1 MKNAPQTPNY
11 PDILGAITGGPR
23 RQMGDVQCAVSS
35 RPDRVKAGHSFEA
48 VLLIQSMVDAEV
60 DVRVEVEF
68 PAQDA
73 KKQKNM
79 FFTGSP
85 RIKVGLQPAEVGYIT
100 IPISCSPKTAPHDHY
115 EVRMKVL
122 EVKRLSRHANIVR
135 LPQGGGT
142 FTKSTLSETVQQDI
156 NVLQE
161 LSFSIEGGKNILED
175 VFAIDPPGGLAS
187 LRELKPGW
195 VSLWSMRDYLDD
207 AVIIQRVQT
216 ELGLLL
222 PHFNRE
228 TVFKP
233 LLQTLQEYFKQASY
247 PLHVAEAI
255 FITKIL
261 TLSVERAAEQARA
274 GGNVDDLPN
283 WFKQIARILMQDKR
297 LAAQPVYLLCKQVFP
312 TLLEDTIKLAFV
324 MTSTVTHENFGS
336 EEEIQEYANSIVD
349 TLLGG
354 QQLIFARTYLPL
366 ITAGIIAN
374 ARVTMP
380 REQIRETLFMIS
392 RALEQRTGE
401 RDESNQFIFEMTSHL
416 IERGLE
422 NFQ

>member
-11 PDILGAITGGPR
+11 PDILGSITGGPR
-23 RQMGDVQCAVSS
+23 RQVADIQCAISS
-35 RPDRVKAGHSFEA
+35 RPDRIHAGNSFEA
-48 VLLIQSMVDAEV
+48 VLLIQSLVDVEV

-68 PAQDA
+68 PSQDA

-100 IPISCSPKTAPHDHY
+100 IPISCSPKTAPHDRY
-115 EVRMKVL
+115 EIKMKVL
-122 EVKRLSRHANIVR
+122 EVKRLSRQANQIR
-135 LPQGGGT
+135 SLQGGGT
-142 FTKSTLSETVQQDI
+142 FTKATLSESVQKDLGI
-156 NVLQE
+156 LQE
-161 LSFSIEGGKNILED
+161 LSFSMEGGKNFLQD
-175 VFAIDPPGGLAS
+175 TFAIDPPGGLAS

-207 AVIIQRVQT
+207 SVIIQRVQT
-216 ELGLLL
+216 ELSQLL
-222 PHFNRE
+222 PHLNRE
-228 TVFKP
+228 VIFKP
-233 LLQTLQEYFKQASY
+233 LLQTTQEHFKQADY

-261 TLSVERAAEQARA
+261 TLAVERTAEQVRA
-274 GGNVDDLPN
+274 GGNVDDLPQ

-297 LAAQPVYLLCKQVFP
+297 LAAQPAFLLCKQVFP

-336 EEEIQEYANSIVD
+336 EDEIQDYANSIVD
-349 TLLGG
+349 SLLGG
-354 QQLIFARTYLPL
+354 QQLTFARTYLPL
-366 ITAGIIAN
+366 ITAGVIAN
-374 ARVTMP
+374 SRVTMP
-380 REQIRETLFMIS
+380 REQVRESLFMIS
-392 RALEQRTGE
+392 RALEQRRSE
-401 RDESNQFIFEMTSHL
+401 QDESNRFIFETTNHL

-422 NFQ
+422 HF